1 MTISCGCRRQ
11 HTKVTLKYTI
21 FFSTSDT
28 SKFCNKKRPINTGVC
43 RKSLSGHN
51 VISGTTKAS
60 GEFMASQMI
69 DMAKSSRKLEHN
81 KIEVQLKLFKK
92 QMAYQRKKL
101 RRLYENSVIA
111 NENAHLA
118 IVKQGEVVSCLAQVS
133 SLLSKG
139 LFVSKNVY
147 IIGML

>member
-1 MTISCGCRRQ
+1 
-11 HTKVTLKYTI
+11 
-21 FFSTSDT
+21 
-28 SKFCNKKRPINTGVC
+28 
-43 RKSLSGHN
+43 
-51 VISGTTKAS
+51 
-60 GEFMASQMI
+60 
-69 DMAKSSRKLEHN
+69 
-81 KIEVQLKLFKK
+81 
-92 QMAYQRKKL
+92 
-101 RRLYENSVIA
+101 VIA

>member
-1 MTISCGCRRQ
+1 
-11 HTKVTLKYTI
+11 
-21 FFSTSDT
+21 
-28 SKFCNKKRPINTGVC
+28 
-43 RKSLSGHN
+43 
-51 VISGTTKAS
+51 
-60 GEFMASQMI
+60 MI

-118 IVKQGEVVSCLAQVS
+118 IVKQGGVVSCLAQVS

>member
-1 MTISCGCRRQ
+1 
-11 HTKVTLKYTI
+11 
-21 FFSTSDT
+21 
-28 SKFCNKKRPINTGVC
+28 
-43 RKSLSGHN
+43 
-51 VISGTTKAS
+51 
-60 GEFMASQMI
+60 MI